1 MADERKAEIPAIW
14 DAFLDLGFRRFVY
27 SSLAGAVSGVFIFR
41 LNRKIED
48 FAPVLQNHPY
58 LKRRGILLRDLWSRT
73 QFRLR
78 NCSRSRRA
86 VAPLQVDVVKDDVS
100 ARNCVT
106 ASKLHGLLAS

>member
-1 MADERKAEIPAIW
+1 MADERKAEIPAKW

-27 SSLAGAVSGVFIFR
+27 SSLAGAVSGLLFFR
-41 LNRKIED
+41 LKKIED

-86 VAPLQVDVVKDDVS
+86 VAPLQVDVVEDDVS
-100 ARNCVT
+100 ARDCVT
-106 ASKLHGLLAS
+106 ASKLHGLLAC